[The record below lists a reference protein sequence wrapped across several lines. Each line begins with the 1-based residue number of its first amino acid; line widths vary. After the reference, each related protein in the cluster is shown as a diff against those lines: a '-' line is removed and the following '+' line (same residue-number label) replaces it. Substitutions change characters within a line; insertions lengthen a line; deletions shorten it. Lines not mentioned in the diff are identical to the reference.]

1 MFGFVVFADFDVSVS
16 KRAFEVETVAD
27 AVALINLGGVSHQDE
42 GNYWLFVNL
51 DRVDAIDA
59 SYEAHWVVA
68 EVHQVCG
75 KHG

>member
-1 MFGFVVFADFDVSVS
+1 MFRFVILVDFDVSVS
-16 KRAFEVETVAD
+16 KRPFEVEAVAD
-27 AVALINLGGVSHQDE
+27 AVALVDFCGVGHQNE
-42 GNYWLFVNL
+42 RNYWLFVNL